1 MSAIRRE
8 IHETA
13 AKHSNLTE
21 GTRLGIKLIIKVPNI
36 MPFDDVIVYGTFKG
50 RDLPA
55 VITAG
60 KQIDPDKDYKL
71 AVSDFTAANQETNEN
86 LRTKGLQFPGEAGLL
101 RDAFADLIRKRKV
114 IE

>member
-1 MSAIRRE
+1 MKDASGADFAFLNSGGVRDVLPKGQILVR
-8 IHETA
+8 HA
-13 AKHSNLTE
+13 F
-21 GTRLGIKLIIKVPNI
+21 NI

-50 RDLPA
+50 RDLPT

-60 KQIDPDKDYKL
+60 RQIDPEKDYTL

-86 LRTKGLQFPGEAGLL
+86 LRTKDLKFPGEAGLL
-101 RDAFADLIRKRKV
+101 RDALADLIRKRKV